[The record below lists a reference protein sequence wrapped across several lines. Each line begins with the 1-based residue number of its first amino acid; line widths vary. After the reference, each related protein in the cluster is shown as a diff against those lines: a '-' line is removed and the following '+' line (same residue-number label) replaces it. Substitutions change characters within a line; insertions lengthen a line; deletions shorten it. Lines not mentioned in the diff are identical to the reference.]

1 MSCSTPRP
9 IPTATA
15 QNRFGAQRLM
25 AAGTYW
31 GQAIERAH
39 RTSVERDTTTPD
51 HRTGRT
57 QADNGVSAAI
67 HGIPNR
73 HGRPW

>member
-39 RTSVERDTTTPD
+39 RTSVERDTTTLTTAPAE
-51 HRTGRT
+51 HTPT
-57 QADNGVSAAI
+57 TA
-67 HGIPNR
+67 
-73 HGRPW
+73 